1 MDTGVAVRTSRK
13 QSIAPLGGNS
23 GKTAARICIY
33 SVALVALEAQKGFP
47 LVKKIIVN
55 RSMRTVAVE
64 TVLSHIGMFIEKR
77 TPLLSMA
84 LNTGFFDAVLKQV
97 LVSKSSVGIVAVNT
111 EHPSFLERMMARQGK
126 LCQGILVAVETK
138 NASGDRCDF

>member
-1 MDTGVAVRTSRK
+1 MDTGVAVRTPRK
-13 QSIAPLGGNS
+13 QSIAPRGGNS
-23 GKTAARICIY
+23 VNKASRICIY
-33 SVALVALEAQKGFP
+33 SVTLVALEAQKRFP
-47 LVKKIIVN
+47 LVEKIIVN

-64 TVLSHIGMFIEKR
+64 TVLSHIGMFIEKW

-111 EHPSFLERMMARQGK
+111 EHPSFLERMMAR
-126 LCQGILVAVETK
+126 
-138 NASGDRCDF
+138 

>member
-1 MDTGVAVRTSRK
+1 
-13 QSIAPLGGNS
+13 
-23 GKTAARICIY
+23 
-33 SVALVALEAQKGFP
+33 VALVALQAQKRFP
-47 LVKKIIVN
+47 LVEEHIVD
-55 RSMRTVAVE
+55 RTMRTVAVE
-64 TVLSHIGMFIEKR
+64 TVLCHIGMFIEKW

-126 LCQGILVAVETK
+126 LRLGILVAVETK
-138 NASGDRCDF
+138 SASGKGGYF